1 MKPTVVMN
9 YLLQTNIKY
18 LEKYPTKWWQI
29 VRKNRQLFSVVL
41 TVGNSVAQD
50 LFLLAK
56 NLMKENK

>member
-1 MKPTVVMN
+1 MKPTVMMN